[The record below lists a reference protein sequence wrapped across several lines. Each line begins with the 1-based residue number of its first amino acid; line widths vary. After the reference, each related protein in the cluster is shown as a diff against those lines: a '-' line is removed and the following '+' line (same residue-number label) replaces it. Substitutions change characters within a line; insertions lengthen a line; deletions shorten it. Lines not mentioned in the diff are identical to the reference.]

1 MAQVRVK
8 DLTKHFGNTIA
19 VDEVN
24 LEFPDGKLTVLVGPS
39 GCGKTTL
46 LRMLAGL
53 EEPTDGEIFI
63 GEREVGHIPAWDR
76 NVAMVFQSYALYPH
90 MSVFKNM
97 AFPLE
102 ARGMSRREI
111 KQQVEETAHILG
123 LEDLLNR
130 QPRQLSGG
138 QMQRVAIGRAIVRQP
153 DVFLMDEP
161 LSNLDAKLRVN
172 MRAEL
177 KRLQRDL
184 GVTTVYVTHDQAE
197 AMTLA
202 DQLVVMHNGRVLQVD
217 YPEDVYNHPNE
228 MFVAGFIG
236 SPGMN
241 FIYCQ
246 LSEDRSRLQAPCF
259 VYHLPLQV
267 ADMLRDIP
275 PGREVVFGIRPEDI
289 KVEFYA
295 SPFAV
300 EAGVYISE
308 TLGKET
314 LLTLKCGDNLIK
326 ASVPASLHLDIGA
339 GVWMTFVPGGIRIF
353 DAESEKLVVNGSVWP
368 AEPAGLPPS
377 RAVV

>member
-8 DLTKHFGNTIA
+8 TLTKNFGSTVA
-19 VDEVN
+19 VDNVT
-24 LEFPDGKLTVLVGPS
+24 LDFPDGQLTVLVGPS

-53 EEPTDGEIFI
+53 EEPTAGEVYIR
-63 GEREVGHIPAWDR
+63 GREVGHVPAWDR

-90 MSVFKNM
+90 MTVFKNM

-102 ARGMSRREI
+102 ARRMSRQEI
-111 KQQVEETAHILG
+111 RKRVEETAQILG
-123 LEDLLNR
+123 LEGMLDR
-130 QPRQLSGG
+130 HPRQLSGG

-202 DQLVVMHNGRVLQVD
+202 DQLVVINNGRVLQVGD
-217 YPEDVYNHPNE
+217 PETVYNHPNE

-241 FIYCQ
+241 FISCQ
-246 LSEDRSRLQAPCF
+246 LNTDKSWLHALSLSYE
-259 VYHLPLQV
+259 LPPQIGSQLK
-267 ADMLRDIP
+267 DIP
-275 PGREVVFGIRPEDI
+275 VDKELVLGIRPEDI
-289 KVEFYA
+289 AIEFHA
-295 SPFAV
+295 SPSAV
-300 EAGVYISE
+300 EASVYVSE
-308 TLGKET
+308 ILGKET

-326 ASVPASLHLDIGA
+326 ASVPASLRLDIGA
-339 GVWMTFVPGGIRIF
+339 SVWMKFAPQGIRIF
-353 DAESEKLVVNGSVWP
+353 NAESEKLLVNGS
-368 AEPAGLPPS
+368 L
-377 RAVV
+377 